1 MIANGSVFMHT
12 LIYVMNQ
19 SAVQQQE
26 SAYSYYYTDIDKG
39 KGKGHFRV
47 LSVLYCSNERE
58 QMFRKLRLLRA
69 VSAVDFGAPS
79 HRTVPRRFKQGIQE
93 EPEEGRL
100 NLNFQIEP
108 NYLYYS
114 RVNPTEAV
122 HIDLDDFDFVLS
134 NNIDALLPTYTIAH
148 GFLEGGGQTWI
159 KRLVKELLI
168 RENCN
173 IIVID
178 WHGGSDPPYSQ
189 AVANIRVVGTITAHL
204 LADLA
209 RHTGEQRLKH
219 VHCIG
224 HSLGAHLSGYI
235 GYALEKDFNLRLG
248 RITGLDPAEPH
259 FARAQAPVRLDHTAA
274 DYVDVIHTDA
284 SAFIR
289 GGFGIV
295 EKIGHVDYYPNGGS
309 SQPGCDRA
317 VAQHISGS
325 GSFFR
330 GIRKFLGC
338 NHIRSYNYFIE
349 SINSKCPFTS
359 IACNS
364 YEDLKS
370 GTCFECGKNGQH
382 CLKFGYHGRELYDH
396 LIKTKEISPH
406 KNLVQYLITGSDE
419 PFCRAHYRI
428 TVDISNSTESKRHGG
443 EVGQFVFKIH
453 STRDGKGPHSGE
465 VILNEGGYHG
475 PDLQYRAVVSG
486 HLVSHLKTVDIEWR
500 YRSSV
505 INPLTWRLMRSPR
518 IYVAK
523 VQIEAMETRQSI
535 TVCPKNE
542 EILSEALPQKMMSSY
557 CP

>member
-26 SAYSYYYTDIDKG
+26 SAYSYYYTDIDKAMNASKCFG
-39 KGKGHFRV
+39 SYGCFE
-47 LSVLYCSNERE
+47 LSPPWISEHRPIALY
-58 QMFRKLRLLRA
+58 
-69 VSAVDFGAPS
+69 
-79 HRTVPRRFKQGIQE
+79 
-93 EPEEGRL
+93 PEDL
-100 NLNFQIEP
+100 SKIEP

-173 IIVID
+173 IIVVD